1 MQATNYEQAEKITS
15 NLVQAATDMNTM
27 LRDTVNATLQ
37 SVSIM
42 TKGCSELCDSLSTL
56 IQKQIEQSVKVSQS
70 MMGTTNVNDLVSTQN
85 TMMKSSF
92 DSIMSDMNNLSQLST
107 RIAQQAAEP
116 VTKQV
121 NATISKISKTK
132 AA

>member
-1 MQATNYEQAEKITS
+1 MQATNYEQVEKMTS
-15 NLVQAATDMNTM
+15 NLVQAASDMNTM

-56 IQKQIEQSVKVSQS
+56 VQKQIEQSVKITQS
-70 MMGTTNVNDLVSTQN
+70 LSSTTNVNDLVNTQN
-85 TMMKSSF
+85 NMLKSSF
-92 DSIMSDMNNLSQLST
+92 DSIMSDMNNISQLST

-121 NATISKISKTK
+121 NATISKISKVK